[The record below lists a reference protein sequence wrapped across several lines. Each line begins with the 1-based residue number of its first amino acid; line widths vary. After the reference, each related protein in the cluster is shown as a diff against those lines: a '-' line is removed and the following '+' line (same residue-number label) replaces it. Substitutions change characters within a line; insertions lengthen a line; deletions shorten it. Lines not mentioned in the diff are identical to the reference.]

1 MLADEMVTV
10 DRPAFVNCAESAL
23 DVPTITLPNQRFPG
37 LQSRRLCSCTKTAV
51 ALMTPVPAFAGLAAS
66 KKTRIAE
73 LIATD

>member
-23 DVPTITLPNQRFPG
+23 DGPTITLPNQRFPD
-37 LQSRRLCSCTKTAV
+37 LQLKAPVLVYKNSGGIE
-51 ALMTPVPAFAGLAAS
+51 TPVPAFAGLAAN